1 MVFIVLRMK
10 LTLAFIFA
18 SATHLVNM
26 SVGLSSSATYAMDRR
41 ESRMPSC
48 IAMYLV
54 RKWRAK
60 PAEPASLLAKSALAL
75 LSQPMNTG
83 CSMGMPSERSATDAY
98 VVCRLQP

>member
-1 MVFIVLRMK
+1 MAFLVLRMK

-41 ESRMPSC
+41 ESRMPSY

-54 RKWRAK
+54 KKWRAK
-60 PAEPASLLAKSALAL
+60 PAEPASLAKSTLAL

-83 CSMGMPSERSATDAY
+83 CSMGMPSERRATDA
-98 VVCRLQP
+98 